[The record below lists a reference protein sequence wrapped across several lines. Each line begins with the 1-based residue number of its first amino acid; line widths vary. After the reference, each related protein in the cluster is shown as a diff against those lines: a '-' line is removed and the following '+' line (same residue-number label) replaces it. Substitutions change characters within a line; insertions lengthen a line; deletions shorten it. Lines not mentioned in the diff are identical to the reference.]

1 MGLFLQIVKG
11 ALSPIIYPVF
21 NVCKTEVT
29 LSVLFKYF
37 LENDLG
43 VEKTLH
49 NLQQVSIPEHI
60 FFPFHFLLT
69 DGTNIAGFFYF
80 GKI

>member
-1 MGLFLQIVKG
+1 
-11 ALSPIIYPVF
+11 
-21 NVCKTEVT
+21 
-29 LSVLFKYF
+29 
-37 LENDLG
+37 